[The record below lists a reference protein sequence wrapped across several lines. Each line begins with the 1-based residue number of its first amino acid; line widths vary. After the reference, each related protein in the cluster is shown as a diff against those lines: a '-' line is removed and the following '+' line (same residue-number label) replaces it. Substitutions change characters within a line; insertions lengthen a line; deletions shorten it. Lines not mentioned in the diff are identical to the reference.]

1 MFILLQNV
9 AIGLENHQPVAATNK
24 HVIDFESVLWRA
36 IQDQFPGF
44 TIQGCVFHW
53 AQAVYRKKAK
63 KIGLQVYDV

>member
-53 AQAVYRKKAK
+53 AQA
-63 KIGLQVYDV
+63 G